1 MKKFA
6 VISLILLLGVGCIFI
21 PRFFSVKPSSNKAQH
36 SVYVPDNTQKVKFI
50 KSYGWDI
57 EDTPYEKEI
66 VLIPEVFSKVLN
78 DYNDMLI
85 KSGFDL
91 TPYSGCEVTRFSY
104 KLNNHTL
111 DSQYARV
118 NILIYKNRIIAA
130 DVSSTKLD
138 GFMHAIDKKNYQKG
152 HTQ

>member
-6 VISLILLLGVGCIFI
+6 VISLILLFGAGCIFI
-21 PRFFSVKPSSNKAQH
+21 PRFLSGKPSTDKAQL
-36 SVYVPDNTQKVKFI
+36 SVYAPDNTQKVKFI

-57 EDTPYEKEI
+57 DDTPYEKEI
-66 VLIPEVFSKVLN
+66 VLIPEVFNKVLN
-78 DYNDMLI
+78 DYNDMLV

-91 TPYSGCEVTRFSY
+91 TPFSGCEVTRFSY
-104 KLNNHTL
+104 KLKNHTL

-130 DVSSTKLD
+130 DVSSTRLD
-138 GFMHAIDKKNYQKG
+138 GFMHAIDKKNFQKG